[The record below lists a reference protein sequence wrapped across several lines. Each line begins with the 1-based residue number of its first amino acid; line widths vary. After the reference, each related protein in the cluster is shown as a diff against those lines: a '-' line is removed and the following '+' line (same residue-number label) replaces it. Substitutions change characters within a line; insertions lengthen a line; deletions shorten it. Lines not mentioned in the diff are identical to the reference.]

1 MSTLMMDQGQ
11 IDQRRER
18 DGLSRRS
25 VLKTTGAA
33 GAVLLVG
40 FNATAA
46 TKVEEQDEKDA
57 AKPQEK
63 KAGSPFRSWVRIDQ
77 SGQVTLLSGR
87 SEMGQG
93 ISSALPMVLAEEL
106 CVDWRD
112 VKVEQA
118 PNNPELFGEQ
128 GTGGSGSVAGS
139 YQMLR
144 QAGAAARLMLTT
156 AAAQKWQTKPEEC
169 IVSNGVVSHNGNSA
183 RFGELVEAAATLP
196 VPDLKK
202 VPLRDPKDFA
212 IIGKENLQRKDIPS
226 KTDGSAKFGLDVR
239 VPGMVFAMVERCPA
253 FGGKVKSFDATK
265 AKSMPGVIDIF
276 EIPAVEE
283 GVHSWGGVAVVA
295 DSTWRAMEARKALK
309 IEWDLGPHAQESSDS
324 LRKEFRR
331 LVDSPMK
338 VVYKQGDTAAAIAA
352 APAEK
357 RVEADYELPFQAH
370 ATMEPMNCTVF
381 IEKDRA
387 EAWAPA
393 QGPEWV
399 MQVVAQVSGLKPEQ
413 VKVNTTLMGGGFGRR
428 YQGDFALEAAQI
440 AKRVPKPV
448 QLVWTREDDMTH
460 DYYRP
465 ASYHRLSGAVDGDGN
480 ITAWRYK
487 SSSTSIADMWD
498 KKSPPE
504 SSELGLFFQ
513 NPYLT
518 KNYQLEYLPV
528 SSGVPRAWWRSVEAS
543 SIGFVMESYV
553 DELAHAAGMD
563 AYEFR
568 MKQLGNTRQV
578 SHVVDKNEPTLNVD
592 RLRGVLE
599 MAAKKGGW
607 GTPLEAGRGRGI
619 ACHYSFHSYTA
630 NVAEVSV
637 EKGNIKVHRI
647 VSVVDIG
654 QAVHPD
660 GVRAQVESAI
670 VYGLTAALK
679 SEITIKNGGAAQNNF
694 NRFTTLAMK
703 ETPLMEVHIM
713 PSPHPPTGIGEPGLP
728 PVAPA
733 VMNAV
738 FALTGKRIRRLPLQA
753 SDLV

>member
-1 MSTLMMDQGQ
+1 MSTLTVDQS
-11 IDQRRER
+11 RER
-18 DGLSRRS
+18 EGLSRRN

-33 GAVLLVG
+33 GAALLVG
-40 FNATAA
+40 FNAAKAA
-46 TKVEEQDEKDA
+46 TATGEQDEKDA
-57 AKPQEK
+57 AKPHEK
-63 KAGSPFRSWVRIDQ
+63 KAVSPFRSWVRIDQ

-106 CVDWRD
+106 GVDWRD
-112 VKVEQA
+112 IKVEQA

-139 YQMLR
+139 YQILR
-144 QAGAAARLMLTT
+144 QAGAAARTMLVT
-156 AAAQKWQTKPEEC
+156 AAAQKWQVKPEEC
-169 IVSNGVVSHNGNSA
+169 IVSNGVISHNGSSA
-183 RFGELVEAAATLP
+183 RFGELVEVAATLP

-239 VPGMVFAMVERCPA
+239 VPGMVFAMVERCPT
-253 FGGKVKSFDATK
+253 FGGKVKSFDAAK
-265 AKSMPGVIDIF
+265 AKSMPGVIDVF
-276 EIPAVEE
+276 DIPAVDE

-309 IEWDLGPHAQESSDS
+309 IEWDLGPHAQESSES

-338 VVYKQGDTAAAIAA
+338 VVYKQGDTEAAMAA
-352 APAEK
+352 APPEK

-399 MQVVAQVSGLKPEQ
+399 TQVVAQVAGLKPEQ

-440 AKRVPKPV
+440 AKRVPRPV

-465 ASYHRLSGAVDGDGN
+465 ASYHRLSGALDADGN

-563 AYEFR
+563 PYEFR
-568 MKQLGNTRQV
+568 VKQLGNSRQA
-578 SHVVDKNEPTLNVD
+578 SHVADKNEPALNVD

-637 EKGNIKVHRI
+637 DKGNIRVHRI

-694 NRFTTLAMK
+694 NRFTTLSMK
-703 ETPLMEVHIM
+703 ETPRMEVHIM
-713 PSPHPPTGIGEPGLP
+713 PSPHAPTGIGEPGLP

-738 FALTGKRIRRLPLQA
+738 FALTGKRIRRLPAQA
-753 SDLV
+753 SDLG